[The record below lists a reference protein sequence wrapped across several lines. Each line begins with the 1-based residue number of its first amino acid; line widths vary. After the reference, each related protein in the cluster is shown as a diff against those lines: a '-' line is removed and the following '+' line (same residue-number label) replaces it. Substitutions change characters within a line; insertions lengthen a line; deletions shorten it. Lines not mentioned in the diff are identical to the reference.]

1 MPRIRQRHL
10 KRLLEGSLS
19 LPEPADPA
27 LRRGPKSV
35 LYGPPLADWPA
46 PALAPAPGDERADA
60 PASVTEKIAA
70 RSAIAA
76 CLRTLARRLDELLP
90 GAIAS
95 ARQAWEKV
103 DALKILDR
111 SVAAQI
117 AETRGK
123 LLQVAEARPAL
134 RAMALEGVVAI
145 DTAWGLTR
153 LFERRL
159 SSLIRLRVRSG
170 NDDLL
175 PAGRP
180 FLDLAA
186 ALHEAAR
193 AWS

>member
-1 MPRIRQRHL
+1 VPRIRQRHL
-10 KRLLEGSLS
+10 KRLLEGSLT

-27 LRRGPKSV
+27 VRRGPKSA
-35 LYGPPLADWPA
+35 LYGPPLADWS
-46 PALAPAPGDERADA
+46 A
-60 PASVTEKIAA
+60 PASLAGEPHEAAPPSASEKLAA

-76 CLRTLARRLDELLP
+76 CLRALARRLDDLLP
-90 GAIAS
+90 GALAS
-95 ARQAWEKV
+95 ARQAWERV

-117 AETRGK
+117 AETRST
-123 LLQVAEARPAL
+123 LLQVAESRPAL
-134 RAMALEGVVAI
+134 RALALEGLVAI

-175 PAGRP
+175 PTGRP